1 MPLSVCMSVG
11 KDSGALPRALAS
23 VARIADEIILVA
35 TTDDVSVENIATTFG
50 ARVFNR
56 PWADDFSAA
65 RNDAFARATKDWIFW
80 LDGDEWLDE
89 LSHREIRTCLAR
101 VDTLAW
107 LINIVD
113 CSGPDGS
120 PRFSSTPLPRLFR
133 RIPDLRMVGRVHE
146 HFEPGLN
153 VIARQIGL
161 EVRSSAVNIFHD
173 GYTADRES
181 EKLRRNVRL
190 IELEL
195 RDRPGQLFYQI
206 RLSQALLKLSDSRA
220 YDFLRQAW
228 EQIRPLAA
236 ETPGE
241 PPPEPL
247 IAELLDSIIV
257 RQSRGEFCSGWSLDT
272 LHTLAAKW
280 YPHWPPLLWRRANW
294 KFKQGRT
301 AEAAQSLEEILR
313 LAANGTYQRTPSFDC
328 GILSGETQLNLGI
341 CYASLGRF
349 DDALRC
355 FSSAAESPAWAETAK
370 RNMQMISKRKWPHS
384 PPSS

>member
-1 MPLSVCMSVG
+1 MSVG
-11 KDSGALPRALAS
+11 QDSGALPRALAS
-23 VARIADEIILVA
+23 VTRIADEIILVA
-35 TTDDVSVENIATTFG
+35 TTDDVSLKNMATTLG

-80 LDGDEWLDE
+80 LDADEWLDE
-89 LSHREIRTCLAR
+89 LSHREIQTCLASA
-101 VDTLAW
+101 DTLAW

-120 PRFSSTPLPRLFR
+120 PRYSSTFLPRLFR

-146 HFEPGLN
+146 HFEPDLN
-153 VIARQIGL
+153 VLARRIGL
-161 EVRSSAVNIFHD
+161 EVRSSAINIFHD
-173 GYTADRES
+173 GYSLDRES
-181 EKLRRNVRL
+181 EKLRRNARL

-206 RLSQALLKLSDSRA
+206 RLSQALLRLSDLRA

-236 ETPGE
+236 ETVGE

-257 RQSRGEFCSGWSLDT
+257 RQSRGEFCSDWSLDS
-272 LHTLAAKW
+272 LHALAANW
-280 YPHWPPLLWRRANW
+280 YPRWPPLLWRRANW
-294 KFKQGRT
+294 KFKRGRM
-301 AEAAQSLEEILR
+301 AEAAESLEEILR

-341 CYASLGRF
+341 CYASLGQF
-349 DDALRC
+349 DAALRC
-355 FSSAAESPAWAETAK
+355 FSIAAESPVWAEAAN
-370 RNMQMISKRKWPHS
+370 RNMQMISKRQWQRSHPGS
-384 PPSS
+384 